1 MGLFDGILGSLFGGL
16 NQQQSGNLLSS
27 VAGMLQGGGGI
38 QGLLTKFSG
47 QGLGDLVKG
56 WISTGP
62 NPPATAQ
69 QVEKV
74 FGPDQLSQLAS
85 QAGVPTNEI
94 SGHLAKLLPQLVDK
108 LSPDGTVPEGNAM
121 QQGLS
126 SLLSGGIGKLFGGQ

>member
-16 NQQQSGNLLSS
+16 NQQQSGNLLNS
-27 VAGMLQGGGGI
+27 VAGLIQGGGGI

-47 QGLGDLVKG
+47 HGLGDLVKG

-85 QAGVPTNEI
+85 QAGVPANEI
-94 SGHLAKLLPQLVDK
+94 SGQLAQLLPQLVDK
-108 LSPDGTVPEGNAM
+108 LTPDGKVPESNAL